1 LKHKEILVACWVCQK
16 PHAKRKCP
24 AANSYICSL
33 CCGNKR
39 KREINCPDDCDYLV
53 QAQNGWIQKLQISP
67 HQIDYWQSHFDIIH
81 NIGLAALQV
90 KRTRFSDLK
99 GIEIK
104 EALENLIKTY
114 ETEERGII
122 YEYKSSNYRIQSIFD
137 NIQKII
143 NQHRN
148 IAFSNLQSSIK
159 TVPERKLRKV
169 KLDEVIAVLKFV
181 LGLVKQCIN
190 KDTGNTAYFDF
201 INHFTNNTLI
211 EATD

>member
-1 LKHKEILVACWVCQK
+1 
-16 PHAKRKCP
+16 
-24 AANSYICSL
+24 L

-39 KREINCPDDCDYLV
+39 KREINCPDECRYLV
-53 QAQNGWIQKLQISP
+53 QAQNGWIQKLQLSP

-81 NIGLAALQV
+81 NISLAALQV

-99 GIEIK
+99 DNEVK

-148 IAFSNLQSSIK
+148 IVFSNLQSSLK

-169 KLDEVIAVLKFV
+169 KLDEVIAVHKFI
-181 LGLVKQCIN
+181 LRLVKQSIN
-190 KDTGNTAYFDF
+190 KDTVNSVYFDF
-201 INHFTNNTLI
+201 ISLFTSNVLI